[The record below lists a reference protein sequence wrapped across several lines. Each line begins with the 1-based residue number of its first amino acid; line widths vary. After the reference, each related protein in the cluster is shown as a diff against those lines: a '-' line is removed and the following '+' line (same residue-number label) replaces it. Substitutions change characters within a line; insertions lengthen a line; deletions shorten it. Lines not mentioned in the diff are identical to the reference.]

1 MGVPRRLSSRPLGNL
16 RKILFI
22 EKMEKVSLVTIYFSG
37 LLFAEILRLP
47 HRIHR
52 YRYRH
57 LWVEAKHSTRNA
69 EGIVLLFVLLG
80 VWILP
85 SIYSFSSWFH
95 MFDYS
100 LPPWQIMIALI
111 LFILGLI
118 IRFIAQQTLS
128 RSWSFTLETS
138 ETHKL
143 VRNGIYSI
151 TRHPIYLSLI
161 FWAIAQPVLLQNYIA
176 GFGGAVAVILIWLIR
191 VPREEELLLER
202 FGDEYRD
209 YMVQTGRLFTKKRF
223 IQ

>member
-1 MGVPRRLSSRPLGNL
+1 
-16 RKILFI
+16 
-22 EKMEKVSLVTIYFSG
+22 MEKVTLVTIYFSG

-57 LWVEAKHSTRNA
+57 LWDEAKQTTRYA

-80 VWILP
+80 IWIFP
-85 SIYSFSSWFH
+85 SIYSFTSWFH

-100 LPPWQIMIALI
+100 LPSWQVMIALI
-111 LFILGLI
+111 LFIFGLI
-118 IRFIAQQTLS
+118 IRFMAQQTLS

-138 ETHKL
+138 EKHKL
-143 VRNGIYSI
+143 VQNGIYSI
-151 TRHPIYLSLI
+151 IRHPIYVSLI
-161 FWAIAQPVLLQNYIA
+161 FWAIAQPFLLQNYLA
-176 GFGGAVAVILIWLIR
+176 GFGGAFAVMLIWLIR

-209 YMVQTGRLFTKKRF
+209 YIVQTGRLLPRRRF
-223 IQ
+223 IK